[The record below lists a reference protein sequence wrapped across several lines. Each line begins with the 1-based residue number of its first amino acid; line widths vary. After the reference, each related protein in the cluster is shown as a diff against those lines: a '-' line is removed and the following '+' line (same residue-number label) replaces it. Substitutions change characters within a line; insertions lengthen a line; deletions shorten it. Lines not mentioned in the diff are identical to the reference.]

1 MNKRF
6 LLIVSGACVGWLCS
20 LSVQAAPDQALPD
33 GALLPAVK
41 VDMRHHGYQL
51 GDLLTQKIRLH
62 LPQGMVLDTH
72 SLPLAGPVKPWLDL
86 ADIQYQPGKQGG
98 ELTLVWQMFATVE
111 QAQPLSLPELA
122 LIARHTADVG
132 KSKVV
137 NLHIPATPFYYSPVL
152 GAEARQTDRLPSR
165 PPLLYATRLWQWLTA
180 LGAAISVGLLLLALW
195 VQDRLPGVPFRPG
208 PLTRLHRQWSRTGA
222 LAMSHDK
229 TESQTLAQAQAHQ
242 LYMALCESAGQRL
255 YRHTLHTLF
264 AQAHYLQAHQSHISA
279 FLAGYWQQRYGLESD
294 VIESNV
300 PENNVMDVH
309 NDVKT
314 WLTSAAWLERVHRR
328 AERQAPQSSPAPV
341 AVSGQ
346 S

>member
-6 LLIVSGACVGWLCS
+6 LLIVSGACVGWLWS

-41 VDMRHHGYQL
+41 VEMRHHGYQL

-62 LPQGMVLDTH
+62 LPQGMTLDTH

-98 ELTLVWQMFATVE
+98 ELILVWQMFATVE
-111 QAQPLSLPELA
+111 QAQPLTLPELP

-152 GAEARQTDRLPSR
+152 GAEARQTERLPSR

-180 LGAAISVGLLLLALW
+180 LGAAISAGLLLLALW

-208 PLTRLHRQWSRTGA
+208 PLTRLHRQWSRAGA
-222 LAMSHDK
+222 LHA
-229 TESQTLAQAQAHQ
+229 QTQAQAHQ

-255 YRHTLHTLF
+255 YRHNLHTLF
-264 AQAHYLQAHQSHISA
+264 AQAHYLQAHHSHISA
-279 FLAGYWQQRYGLESD
+279 FLAGYWQQRYGP
-294 VIESNV
+294 ESNV
-300 PENNVMDVH
+300 PENNVMEVYSDVE
-309 NDVKT
+309 T

-328 AERQAPQSSPAPV
+328 AERQAPQSSAAPV
-341 AVSGQ
+341 AVSSQ

>member
-6 LLIVSGACVGWLCS
+6 LLIVSGAYVGWLWS
-20 LSVQAAPDQALPD
+20 LSVQAALDQALSD

-41 VDMRHHGYQL
+41 VEMRHHGYQL

-62 LPQGMVLDTH
+62 LPQGMTLDTH

-111 QAQPLSLPELA
+111 QAQPLTLPELP

-152 GAEARQTDRLPSR
+152 GAEARQTERLPSR
-165 PPLLYATRLWQWLTA
+165 PPLLYATSLWQWLTA
-180 LGAAISVGLLLLALW
+180 VGAAISVCLLLLALW
-195 VQDRLPGVPFRPG
+195 VQDRLLAVPFRPG
-208 PLTRLHRQWSRTGA
+208 PLTRLYRQWSRTGA

-229 TESQTLAQAQAHQ
+229 TEIQAHQ

-255 YRHTLHTLF
+255 YRHNVHTLYV
-264 AQAHYLQAHQSHISA
+264 QAHYLQAHHAPIRA
-279 FLAGYWQQRYGLESD
+279 FLAHYWQQRYGTDSDAAGVYSD
-294 VIESNV
+294 VSA
-300 PENNVMDVH
+300 
-309 NDVKT
+309 
-314 WLTSAAWLERVHRR
+314 WLTSAAWLERLHRR
-328 AERQAPQSSPAPV
+328 AQRQATQSSAEPV